1 MSTVASLPSPAVPPT
16 CGSTGSSPHRQRL
29 IATTPPSDSPGS
41 NGPLGQSFMD
51 GFIVLN
57 IINFVDMT
65 MARREKNRVSWDV
78 RRVLLL

>member
-29 IATTPPSDSPGS
+29 IAKTLGSDGASL
-41 NGPLGQSFMD
+41 NMSFME

-57 IINFVDMT
+57 IINFVDM
-65 MARREKNRVSWDV
+65 ARKRKIEFYGM
-78 RRVLLL
+78 